1 MTSNNISF
9 FLEEKHVNNSE
20 TKNNEIEILKMLN
33 ELETDDGETKNINYD
48 INYDINNNTVDEIYN
63 ELIYFTNKQIYCH
76 DETYYDIEYT
86 VKELIKICEYYDIDK
101 NIKASKCKKQDIIAT
116 IVYFESLPENN
127 IIVKKRHNMWAYMR
141 ELFNDSKMKKYILW
155 N

>member
-9 FLEEKHVNNSE
+9 FLEEKNVNNSE

-33 ELETDDGETKNINYD
+33 ELETNDDEFKNIGDDY
-48 INYDINNNTVDEIYN
+48 YYN
-63 ELIYFTNKQIYCH
+63 GQNDLIYFTNKQIYCH
-76 DETYYDIEYT
+76 DETYYDLEYT

-127 IIVKKRHNMWAYMR
+127 IIVQKRHNMWAYMR

>member
-9 FLEEKHVNNSE
+9 FLEEKHVDNSE
-20 TKNNEIEILKMLN
+20 TKNNEILKMLN
-33 ELETDDGETKNINYD
+33 ELETNDDELTNNI
-48 INYDINNNTVDEIYN
+48 YDINNNNVDDFYN
-63 ELIYFTNKQIYCH
+63 ELIYFTNKKFYCH

-86 VKELIKICEYYDIDK
+86 VKELIKICEYYEIDK

-116 IVYFESLPENN
+116 IVYFESLPEN
-127 IIVKKRHNMWAYMR
+127 IILVQKRHNMWAYMR

-155 N
+155 TK